1 LIPETLSQNR
11 CTACV
16 SHFPKLG
23 SCIVR
28 TGRTRALNAFGAALV
43 CAFGIAC
50 VGDVRAQQQSG
61 STPGSYTDFSR
72 YILSGN
78 QVVPQ
83 QSVAP
88 VANLSSTVTQIG
100 QANTASAT
108 LNGTSNVTTQYQVGS
123 QNSSVL
129 VANGVQNS
137 LTTSQ
142 IGNSNTTSIS
152 VVGNGNTISN
162 LQVGSGL
169 SYELRVVGTA
179 VPVSVQQ
186 YGRK

>member
-1 LIPETLSQNR
+1 M
-11 CTACV
+11 
-16 SHFPKLG
+16 
-23 SCIVR
+23 R
-28 TGRTRALNAFGAALV
+28 TERARALNFFGAALV
-43 CAFGIAC
+43 CASGIVCA
-50 VGDVRAQQQSG
+50 GDVRAQQSG
-61 STPGSYTDFSR
+61 SMPGSYTDYSR
-72 YILSGN
+72 YILTGN

-100 QANTASAT
+100 QANAASVT
-108 LNGTSNVTTQYQVGS
+108 LNGISNVTTQYQVGS

-129 VANGVQNS
+129 VANGAQNS
-137 LTTSQ
+137 LTTTQ
-142 IGNSNTTSIS
+142 IGNSNSTSIS
-152 VVGNGNTISN
+152 VVGNGNNISN

>member
-1 LIPETLSQNR
+1 
-11 CTACV
+11 
-16 SHFPKLG
+16 
-23 SCIVR
+23 VR
-28 TGRTRALNAFGAALV
+28 TERVRALNAFGAALV
-43 CAFGIAC
+43 CAFIVARA
-50 VGDVRAQQQSG
+50 GDVHAQQQSG
-61 STPGSYTDFSR
+61 STPSSYTD
-72 YILSGN
+72 LSSYLLTGN
-78 QVVPQ
+78 QAVPQ
-83 QSVAP
+83 KSVAP

-100 QANTASAT
+100 QANTASVT

-129 VANGVQNS
+129 AANGVQNS

-152 VVGNGNTISN
+152 VAGNGNTISN

-169 SYELRVVGTA
+169 TYQLQVVGTS
-179 VPVSVQQ
+179 VPISVQQ